1 MYDAELGT
9 ESLAKLFKVLSK
21 PDALEIFLLANGGIE
36 NSTYAIEELDLTP
49 RKYYSRLKQLVDMGF
64 VRKTGGVYRQT
75 SFGSMIYSQLLP
87 AMGRAYDARDRLE
100 LIAEFKGTEIENKVK
115 NLIED
120 ELNIPSFA
128 EFTKVKLLRD

>member
-49 RKYYSRLKQLVDMGF
+49 RKYYSRLKQLVDMG
-64 VRKTGGVYRQT
+64 
-75 SFGSMIYSQLLP
+75 
-87 AMGRAYDARDRLE
+87 
-100 LIAEFKGTEIENKVK
+100 
-115 NLIED
+115 
-120 ELNIPSFA
+120 
-128 EFTKVKLLRD
+128 